1 MREYL
6 LFRLH
11 GPMASWGD
19 IAVGEYRPSY
29 GHPSRSAV
37 LGLIAAAL
45 GLRREEEDA
54 HRLLASSYGFGVR
67 VDAPGH
73 LLRDYHTAQVP
84 SSGTGKNRR
93 RFLSR
98 REELVGPKEE
108 LNTILSTRD
117 YRCGGLY
124 TTVLWPIV
132 LSPPYA
138 MEALTERLRH
148 PVFAL
153 HLGRKSCPPAL
164 PLQPTIVFAET
175 LRDALTRASFRDG
188 GDVASFSLSGEVPVF
203 WDGEE
208 TQGFEKV
215 QTVPRCDQPESR
227 ERWQFSN
234 RREHRAV
241 MTSTAGRE
249 EAACT

>member
-37 LGLIAAAL
+37 LGMIAAAL
-45 GLRREEEDA
+45 GLRRDEEVA
-54 HRLLASSYGFGVR
+54 HRTLASSYGYGVR
-67 VDAPGH
+67 VDASGH

-84 SSGTGKNRR
+84 ASGTGKNRH

-98 REELVGPKEE
+98 REELAGPKED
-108 LNTILSTRD
+108 LSTVLSTRD
-117 YRCGGLY
+117 YRCGGLF
-124 TTVLWPIV
+124 TAVLWPIV
-132 LSPPYA
+132 SPPPYA
-138 MEALTERLRH
+138 METLAERLKN
-148 PVFAL
+148 PVFTL
-153 HLGRKSCPPAL
+153 HLGRKCCPPAL
-164 PLQPTIVFAET
+164 PLQPTIVIAET
-175 LRDALTRASFRDG
+175 LRDALMRVSFQDADDVSFLYSS
-188 GDVASFSLSGEVPVF
+188 GDVSVF

-208 TQGFEKV
+208 AQGFEKV
-215 QTVPRCDQPESR
+215 QTVSCRDQPESR
-227 ERWQFSN
+227 VRWQFSN

-241 MTSTAGRE
+241 MASAAGRE
-249 EAACT
+249 DAACT